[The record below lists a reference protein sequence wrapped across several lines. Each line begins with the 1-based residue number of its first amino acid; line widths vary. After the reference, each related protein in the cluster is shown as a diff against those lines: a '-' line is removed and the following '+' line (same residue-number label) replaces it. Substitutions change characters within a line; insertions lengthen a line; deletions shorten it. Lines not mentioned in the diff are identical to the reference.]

1 MNVAIF
7 SGRIV
12 ADPEYRTTQSGVAVT
27 TLRLAV
33 QRRFKDS
40 NGEKVT
46 DFFSCVAWRQTAEY
60 AHKYLNKGDMVIVR
74 GEMQTR
80 SYDAQD
86 GSKRYVTEL
95 IVDDI
100 QSCGNTRSG
109 AQDGASETVKE
120 AKKTFGDYVEIT
132 DDVLP
137 F

>member
-12 ADPEYRTTQSGVAVT
+12 ADPELRTTQSGVSVAT
-27 TLRLAV
+27 MRLAV
-33 QRRFKDS
+33 QRRFKDA
-40 NGEKVT
+40 NGEKVS

-60 AHKYLNKGDMVIVR
+60 AHKYLHKGDMVIVR

-109 AQDGASETVKE
+109 AENGASETVKE
-120 AKKTFGDYVEIT
+120 AKKVFGDFVEI
-132 DDVLP
+132 DDSVLP